1 MSLKWNHL
9 IGGVVLL
16 AACSCHRLQA
26 QVFEVNG
33 GASSLYQAEGGNITM
48 HAPSMD
54 ASIGAGLLAGQFV
67 GGFNLT
73 KKTPKSTYLLGDDYI
88 PFVLPT
94 DIFDSSHYLVALGAG
109 LQTRSWD
116 TNIFAFGG
124 AVSNDFSSP
133 YFDGVRAQS
142 PAGILFLDKKLQPRL
157 TLSSKM
163 VFSTEQTA
171 IASLDWK
178 PKANLD
184 LAASGGVG
192 ANTPYGAASLSLTS
206 KQIDLQ
212 AGYIDAGSQFHRLAI
227 QLPILSEPNRENVV
241 LTLRPFRFLSLM
253 GGRQNFLT
261 PLNNTAN
268 EVQSTLNQG
277 SVGLLVADTNLSASF
292 YRSSYQNNFDLAE
305 AYTLDRAITSKAHA
319 NLAFFES
326 RPSNG
331 TRTRE
336 FVANLMQQI
345 TPRLGVTEVVSD
357 AQGQTS
363 VSFGGELLTNLLA
376 ISAEYQT
383 YYVPIQNT
391 SPFQEAM
398 ILDVQLHLFRGITL
412 HGGTYVA
419 PDGSLEYTA
428 DGTAVAVHESNGSN
442 NGSILAGNAIGT
454 KVIRGRVTDRQ
465 GRSVAGAAVMIDQLL
480 VYTDDD
486 GLFMVRERKI
496 HTHALKVMTDRFLD
510 GSTYKVVLAPA
521 TVRSAD
527 EGKETEAD
535 IIVERVRNP

>member
-1 MSLKWNHL
+1 MLT
-9 IGGVVLL
+9 
-16 AACSCHRLQA
+16 A

-33 GASSLYQAEGGNITM
+33 GASSIYQAEGGNVTM
-48 HAPSMD
+48 HAPSLD

-73 KKTPKSTYLLGDDYI
+73 KKTPRSTYLLGDDYI

-94 DIFDSSHYLVALGAG
+94 DIFDTSHYLVALGAG
-109 LQTRSWD
+109 IQTRQWNTD
-116 TNIFAFGG
+116 IFAFGG

-133 YFDGVRAQS
+133 YFDGVRAES
-142 PAGILFLDKKLQPRL
+142 PAGILFLDKKLQPHL
-157 TLSSKM
+157 SVSSKM

-178 PKANLD
+178 PETNLD

-192 ANTPYGAASLSLTS
+192 ANSPYGAASLKLTR
-206 KQIDLQ
+206 KLIDLQ
-212 AGYIDAGSQFHRLAI
+212 AAYIQAGAQFHRLAI
-227 QLPILSEPNRENVV
+227 QLPILSEPNRENIV
-241 LTLRPFRFLSLM
+241 LTLRPFRFLSLT
-253 GGRQNFLT
+253 GARQNFLT
-261 PLNNTAN
+261 PLNNSAN

-277 SVGLLVADTNLSASF
+277 SAGLLVAGTNLSASI

-305 AYTLDRAITSKAHA
+305 AYTLDRAITSRAHA
-319 NLAFFES
+319 NLSYFES

-345 TPRLGVTEVVSD
+345 NPRLGVTEVISE
-357 AQGQTS
+357 AQGQSS

-383 YYVPIQNT
+383 YYVPIQNST
-391 SPFQEAM
+391 PFQEAM

-412 HGGTYVA
+412 HGGTYVG

-428 DGTAVAVHESNGSN
+428 DGTALAVHESNGSN
-442 NGSILAGNAIGT
+442 NGGILAGNAIGS
-454 KVIRGRVTDRQ
+454 KVIRGRVTDPQ
-465 GRSVAGAAVMIDQLL
+465 GHPVSGAAIMLDQLI

-486 GLFMVRERKI
+486 GLFTVRERKI
-496 HTHALKVMTDRFLD
+496 HTHRLKVMTDKFLD
-510 GSTYKVVLAPA
+510 GSSYQVVSAPDTVKSAEEGNEKELLIVVKPA
-521 TVRSAD
+521 T
-527 EGKETEAD
+527 
-535 IIVERVRNP
+535 N